1 MLQFMSWWIC
11 CSEAFMVFHLIR
23 FRDVK
28 WHSTRR
34 PSNTYKRNAVVPT
47 VAHTSPR
54 SRTFGMFF
62 FAFSLFAI
70 ANASSIPN
78 SLGSDVDPSIQTNV
92 LGPVSQLHLANG
104 LVAPDGYNR
113 S

>member
-1 MLQFMSWWIC
+1 
-11 CSEAFMVFHLIR
+11 
-23 FRDVK
+23 
-28 WHSTRR
+28 
-34 PSNTYKRNAVVPT
+34 
-47 VAHTSPR
+47 
-54 SRTFGMFF
+54 MFF